1 MGHPLLDGRVL
12 RLAAIALSLLS
23 VSRVVAGA
31 PGHLDATFAGWVVA
45 YGVYVVALWLSFSP
59 ARAWQSPRARV
70 GLLAVQGVAPFVM
83 ATLIPCHFGGLLHVI
98 VAWQAAL
105 LLRPFHAVIWVLA
118 QIAAMTAIICQT
130 CSPDMIPIVAFIGL
144 QCFAL
149 VTASATR
156 REVAT
161 RAELAQANAEL
172 KATRAI
178 LAESSRIGERMRIAR
193 DLHDT
198 VGHHLTAL
206 SLNLEVATH
215 ADGEKRELHVA
226 KSKEIASRLLGDV
239 RQVVSELRSDEG
251 VDVAYV
257 LAPLVEDAG
266 PLKVQLDV
274 PSDLRIECP
283 DRADAL
289 VRCVQEIVT
298 NARKHACC
306 ATRVMIRI
314 QRDGSALAV
323 HAEDD
328 GRPSVSGEV
337 REGFGLL
344 GMKERFE
351 KIGGFIRARARK
363 DGGFAI
369 DASLPL
375 GDDAR

>member
-1 MGHPLLDGRVL
+1 MGHPLLEGRIL
-12 RLAAIALSLLS
+12 RLAAIAVSLLA
-23 VSRVVAGA
+23 VSGVLTSI
-31 PGHLDATFAGWVVA
+31 PGHLGPLSAAWLGA
-45 YGVYVVALWLSFSP
+45 YAVYVGALWLSFSS
-59 ARAWQSPRARV
+59 ARAWQTPKARV
-70 GLLAVQGVAPFVM
+70 SLLAIQGVAPFVM
-83 ATLIPCHFGGLLHVI
+83 ASLVPCHFGGLLHVI

-105 LLRPFHAVIWVLA
+105 LLRPVLA
-118 QIAAMTAIICQT
+118 IAWVAGQIGVMTALICQT
-130 CSPDMIPIVAFIGL
+130 CSPDMVPILVFIGL
-144 QCFAL
+144 QFFAL
-149 VTASATR
+149 ITASATR
-156 REVAT
+156 REVNY
-161 RAELAQANAEL
+161 RAELSQANAEL

-215 ADGEKRELHVA
+215 ADGQKREHHVA

-239 RQVVSELRSDEG
+239 RDVVSALRSDEG
-251 VDVAYV
+251 VDVACV

-266 PLKVQLDV
+266 DLKVELDV
-274 PSDLRIECP
+274 PTDLRIECP
-283 DRADAL
+283 ERADAL

-306 ATRVMIRI
+306 ATRVAIRI
-314 QRDGSALAV
+314 HKDGSALAV

-328 GRPSVSGEV
+328 GRPSGEI
-337 REGFGLL
+337 REGFGLR

-351 KIGGFIRARARK
+351 KIGGWIRASARPG
-363 DGGFAI
+363 GGFAI

-375 GDDAR
+375 GTEAR

>member
-1 MGHPLLDGRVL
+1 MGHPLLDGRFL

-23 VSRVVAGA
+23 VSRVLSGA
-31 PGHLDATFAGWVVA
+31 DGEEASRPEFYGWLAA
-45 YGVYVVALWLSFSP
+45 YAAYVVALWLSFSP
-59 ARAWQSPRARV
+59 ARQWQSMRARL
-70 GLLAVQGVAPFVM
+70 GLLTIQGVAPFVM
-83 ATLIPCHFGGLLHVI
+83 ASLIPCFFGGLLHVI

-105 LLRPFHAVIWVLA
+105 LLRPLHAVLWVVA
-118 QIAAMTAIICQT
+118 QVGVMTSLLCHT
-130 CSPDMIPIVAFIGL
+130 CTGDMVPIVAFIGL
-144 QCFAL
+144 QLFAFI
-149 VTASATR
+149 TASATR

-161 RAELAQANAEL
+161 RADLAQANAEL

-215 ADGEKRELHVA
+215 SEGDQRDQHVA

-239 RQVVSELRSDEG
+239 RDVVSALRSDEG
-251 VDVAYV
+251 VDVACV
-257 LAPLVEDAG
+257 LAPLIEEAG
-266 PLKVQLDV
+266 SLKVELHV
-274 PSDLRIECP
+274 PADLRIECP

-289 VRCVQEIVT
+289 VRCIQEIVT

-306 ATRVMIRI
+306 ATRVAIRI
-314 QRDGSALAV
+314 EKDGGALAV

-328 GRPSVSGEV
+328 GRPSGEI
-337 REGFGLL
+337 REGFGLR

-351 KIGGFIRARARK
+351 KIGGWIRATSRPN
-363 DGGFAI
+363 GGFAI

-375 GDDAR
+375 GGEAR